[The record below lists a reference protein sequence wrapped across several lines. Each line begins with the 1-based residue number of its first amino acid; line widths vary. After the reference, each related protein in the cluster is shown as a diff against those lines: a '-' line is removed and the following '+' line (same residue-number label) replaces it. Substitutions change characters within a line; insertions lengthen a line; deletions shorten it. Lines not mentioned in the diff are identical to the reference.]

1 MKSFVSQGMAGEAA
15 VPSGDLFSRGR
26 KTFVR
31 NMASFMEV
39 NQPLGALRE
48 DWPTCPGPRR
58 NEAMDT

>member
-48 DWPTCPGPRR
+48 D
-58 NEAMDT
+58 